1 MLDSEGIAG
10 KGLLKRGPVV
20 EMLKFE
26 GEKDNLFAEFPIGAT
41 IQDGGK
47 RKRSDEWS
55 CASSSSIKIKIK
67 RNSKEKKYK
76 IKKNR

>member
-41 IQDGGK
+41 IQDGSK
-47 RKRSDEWS
+47 RKRSDVEM
-55 CASSSSIKIKIK
+55 C
-67 RNSKEKKYK
+67 Y
-76 IKKNR
+76 